1 MSDTVQAIVFGSYIC
16 NRCKKDYIVNDGTW
30 RLCTPEFCHDCL
42 EHLEKQYARVPV
54 DKDGKD
60 LAQ

>member
-1 MSDTVQAIVFGSYIC
+1 MIQFGSYIC

-42 EHLEKQYARVPV
+42 EHLEKQYAMVPV